1 MKAITWK
8 TYVFGVLALVALYYL
23 VFFILFWRLKRSTKQ
38 FLELEK
44 EYERRFGNRAAGPL
58 EDTKKDMDPAKG
70 S

>member
-44 EYERRFGNRAAGPL
+44 EYERRFGKKAAALAEEL
-58 EDTKKDMDPAKG
+58 EDGVDPGKQ